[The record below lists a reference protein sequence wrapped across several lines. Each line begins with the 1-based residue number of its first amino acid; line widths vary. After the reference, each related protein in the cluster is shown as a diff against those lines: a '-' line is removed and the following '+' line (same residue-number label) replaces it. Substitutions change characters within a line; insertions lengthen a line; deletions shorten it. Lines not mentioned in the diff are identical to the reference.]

1 MCLPLVSCTPD
12 VASAL
17 PDYDRRQINA
27 MSSLLSVCPNRQS
40 RRVLVDYD
48 RLLSLGAGD
57 DISISRP
64 IRLAASARLA
74 QI

>member
-1 MCLPLVSCTPD
+1 LFHVRQMLP
-12 VASAL
+12 AHL
-17 PDYDRRQINA
+17 PYYDRRQINA

-48 RLLSLGAGD
+48 RLLSLAAGD